1 MANTISHEGII
12 DTIEIGVVRVRII
25 QHSACSSCKLSSHC
39 TSSESKEK
47 MIDVYTNDTT
57 RFSIGEKVN
66 VIASASVGA
75 KAVILGFVIPLVIM
89 MLSIT
94 IPILLFGLSE
104 ALAALIG
111 LASLVPY
118 YTLLYILR
126 NRMQKVLVFQIE
138 KLRG

>member
-1 MANTISHEGII
+1 
-12 DTIEIGVVRVRII
+12 
-25 QHSACSSCKLSSHC
+25 
-39 TSSESKEK
+39 

-57 RFSIGEKVN
+57 RFSVGEKVN

-75 KAVILGFVIPLVIM
+75 KAVNLGFVIPLVIM

-118 YTLLYILR
+118 YILLYRLR

-138 KLRG
+138 KLMG

>member
-1 MANTISHEGII
+1 
-12 DTIEIGVVRVRII
+12 
-25 QHSACSSCKLSSHC
+25 
-39 TSSESKEK
+39 

-57 RFSIGEKVN
+57 RFSLGEKVN
-66 VIASASVGA
+66 VIVSASVGT
-75 KAVILGFVIPLVIM
+75 KAVIFGFVIPLVIM

>member
-1 MANTISHEGII
+1 MANTISHVGII
-12 DTIEIGVVRVRII
+12 ASIESGLVHVRIT

-39 TSSESKEK
+39 TSAESKEK
-47 MIDVYTNDTT
+47 MIDVYTNNTT
-57 RFSIGEKVN
+57 QFSVGEKVN
-66 VIASASVGA
+66 VIAAASVGA
-75 KAVILGFVIPLVIM
+75 KAVIIGFVIPLAIM
-89 MLSIT
+89 MQSIV

-118 YTLLYILR
+118 YSILYILR

-138 KLRG
+138 KN